1 MAPKTKYLTSIDVII
16 SVPIICDSSI
26 AFLNP
31 PNGFVFKTVSFEQYL
46 FSKNMRDYNG
56 NVLLDY
62 VYALFDRPEKIL
74 VLEHQNTYTLELNEP
89 IQGGLFGLSTKEES
103 TIKKEL
109 AVVKEALVETLR
121 RYFALLH
128 IYKEGDVAY
137 KKIFV
142 RYAHGTNY
150 ICPHVN
156 HFDAITFNQNPMI
169 IQPHEVQAINTFI
182 LNHSIA
188 FDMIKEVAVDDLVCT
203 YHSIY
208 NATNYK
214 NLFTILEALLIDGYS
229 KSDTL
234 AKRLAVL
241 TKSSNSDIDARYTRF
256 KHLYDIRNNAVH
268 RGDVS
273 QITKALVDEMRD
285 IVREV
290 IKAYFNHI
298 ENYILLNPSASFS
311 QAKVNCIKHLKR
323 KIKSKATWPQT

>member
-1 MAPKTKYLTSIDVII
+1 MATTKTHLTNIDVTI
-16 SVPIICDSSI
+16 SVPIIGDTSI
-26 AFLNP
+26 ALLQP
-31 PNGFVFKTVSFEQYL
+31 PTGFVFKEVLFEHYT
-46 FSKNMRDYNG
+46 FCKNMRNYDG

-62 VYALFDRPEKIL
+62 AYALFDRPKKLL
-74 VLEHQNTYTLELNEP
+74 VLEHSNTYTLELDEP
-89 IQGGLFGLSTKEES
+89 IQGGLLGLTTTEE
-103 TIKKEL
+103 TVIKQKLET
-109 AVVKEALVETLR
+109 VKKSLVTTLR

-142 RYAHGTNY
+142 RYAYRNNY
-150 ICPHVN
+150 ICPHIN

-169 IQPHEVQAINTFI
+169 IQLHEVQAINTFI
-182 LNHSIA
+182 SSNGIA
-188 FDMIKEVAVDDLVCT
+188 FDMIKEIAVDDLVCT

-214 NLFTILEALLIDGYS
+214 NLFTILEALLIDGFS

-234 AKRLAVL
+234 SKRLAVL

-256 KHLYDIRNNAVH
+256 KHLYEIRNDAVH

-285 IVREV
+285 IVRDV
-290 IKAYFNHI
+290 IKAYFVHI
-298 ENYILLNPSASFS
+298 GHYTIANPTATFS
-311 QAKVNCIKHLKR
+311 QAKTNCIKHLKR
-323 KIKSKATWPQT
+323 KVKSKAIWPRI